1 MGNAKA
7 MKVLKIVG
15 NVVIWL
21 IVAFAVVTTIFAFA
35 ARNGEDGLPTI
46 GKTCYLTVQS
56 DSMSP
61 TFKTGDMLISRYL
74 VGTQDIFHLQKGQV
88 ITFRADKDIDG
99 NGKKDDMNTHR
110 IVGLSVDENGA
121 VVEYYTQGD
130 NREMSKIAEAV
141 KPGDVVAVW
150 TETRIGGV
158 GKVVNF
164 LQTRLGFGLCIVLP
178 MLLFFIYEVYRFIM
192 AMIAVKNTGKK
203 QITAADEELIKQ
215 KAVEEYL
222 RQQAAAN
229 GEKAAAAEQSAE
241 EAPPA
246 EQEKENKE

>member
-56 DSMSP
+56 DSMKP
-61 TFKTGDMLISRYL
+61 TFKKGDMLISKYL
-74 VGTQDIFHLQKGQV
+74 VGTQDIFHLQKDQV
-88 ITFRADKDIDG
+88 ITFRTKI
-99 NGKKDDMNTHR
+99 NGEAALNTHR

-141 KPGDVVAVW
+141 NPVDVVAVW

-158 GKVVNF
+158 GKMINF

-178 MLLFFIYEVYRFIM
+178 MLLFFGYELYRFIVALM
-192 AMIAVKNTGKK
+192 AVKNTGKK

-215 KAVEEYL
+215 KAIEEYL
-222 RQQAAAN
+222 RQQAAAA
-229 GEKAAAAEQSAE
+229 EKPAE
-241 EAPPA
+241 EAPV
-246 EQEKENKE
+246 EKTEENTDSKE

>member
-1 MGNAKA
+1 MGNPTVK
-7 MKVLKIVG
+7 KVLKITG

-35 ARNGEDGLPTI
+35 ARNGENGLPTI
-46 GKTCYLTVQS
+46 GKKCYLTVQS
-56 DSMSP
+56 PSMEP
-61 TFKTGDMLISRYL
+61 AFKQGDLIICRSL
-74 VGTQDIFHLQKGQV
+74 AGTRDGFALKEGDV
-88 ITFRADKDIDG
+88 ITFRTII
-99 NGKKDDMNTHR
+99 NGESALNTHR
-110 IVGLSVDENGA
+110 INEVIDLGGGSVQ
-121 VVEYYTQGD
+121 YRTKGD
-130 NREMSKIAEAV
+130 NNSMEDTRLVS
-141 KPGDVVAVW
+141 PSDVVAVW
-150 TETRIGGV
+150 TGHKLAGV
-158 GKVVNF
+158 GKMVNF

-178 MLLFFIYEVYRFIM
+178 MLLFFVYEVYRFIV

-229 GEKAAAAEQSAE
+229 GEQAGEAPAE

-246 EQEKENKE
+246 EQEKENNE

>member
-1 MGNAKA
+1 MGNAKT

-56 DSMSP
+56 DSMKP
-61 TFKTGDMLISRYL
+61 AFKKGDMLISRYL

-88 ITFRADKDIDG
+88 ITFRTTI
-99 NGKKDDMNTHR
+99 NGEAALNTHR
-110 IVGLSVDENGA
+110 IVGLTADEDGA

-141 KPGDVVAVW
+141 NPVDVVAVW

-178 MLLFFIYEVYRFIM
+178 MLLFFIYEVYRFIV

-229 GEKAAAAEQSAE
+229 GEQAGEAPAE

-246 EQEKENKE
+246 EQEKENNE

>member
-1 MGNAKA
+1 MGNPTVK
-7 MKVLKIVG
+7 KVLKITG

-21 IVAFAVVTTIFAFA
+21 IVAFAVLTTVFAFA

-56 DSMSP
+56 DSMKP
-61 TFKTGDMLISRYL
+61 TFKAGDLLISKYL
-74 VGTQDIFHLQKGQV
+74 VGSQDIFKLQIGQV
-88 ITFRADKDIDG
+88 ITFRTTIGGEAAL
-99 NGKKDDMNTHR
+99 NTHR
-110 IVGLSVDENGA
+110 IVGIELNEDGSVQF
-121 VVEYYTQGD
+121 YKTQGD
-130 NREMSKIAEAV
+130 NHEMSKIAEV
-141 KPGDVVAVW
+141 TYPTDVVAVW

-158 GKVVNF
+158 GKMINF

-178 MLLFFIYEVYRFIM
+178 MLLFFLYEVYRFIM

-222 RQQAAAN
+222 RQQAA
-229 GEKAAAAEQSAE
+229 EKGDTAQTEAPAE
-241 EAPPA
+241 ENP
-246 EQEKENKE
+246 ENK